1 MMNRSEEIL
10 SVMSALILV
19 KDLVTQLV
27 LQHVREARS
36 LRLAQLVQIAVVEDA
51 LEVVRVAANHLVVVV
66 VLVHQKVAIVRDAK
80 VIAIHH
86 VGQLAQN
93 IVPMTAKVIARQ
105 HVHRHV
111 IGDFVQVDVVE
122 VVHHHVVELVHH
134 LAQHHVLDVVILL
147 VTELVKEVVIPLVLV
162 LVHIG

>member
-1 MMNRSEEIL
+1 M
-10 SVMSALILV
+10 VA
-19 KDLVTQLV
+19 LV
-27 LQHVREARS
+27 LHVHLLVAVAVAEDVV
-36 LRLAQLVQIAVVEDA
+36 LLVQEVVKAHQNHQPVQVVVEDA
-51 LEVVRVAANHLVVVV
+51 LEVVQVAANHLVVVV
-66 VLVHQKVAIVRDAK
+66 VPVHQKVAIVRDVK
-80 VIAIHH
+80 VIVIHH

-122 VVHHHVVELVHH
+122 VVHRHVVELVHR